1 MEHVRIFDTT
11 LRDGEQSPGC
21 SMNLKEKIEVAKI
34 LEKMKVDIIEAGFAI
49 ASPGDFESVRTIA
62 DNIKECTVTSLARC
76 AEKDIDT
83 AWEAVK
89 TAADPRIHVFIAT
102 SPLHME
108 YKLKLSPEQVL
119 EKAGAM
125 VSYAKKYCSNIEFS
139 PEDATR
145 SEPEF
150 LKRVVAKAIECG
162 ATTINIPDTV
172 GYTTPDEMRALIED
186 IKGNVKGAEDV
197 IFSVHCHNDL
207 GMATANALAGVLGGA
222 RQVECTIN
230 GLGERAGNTSL
241 EEIVMA
247 IRTRQDMTGLSTG
260 IDTTMIHRAS
270 KTVYDIIG
278 QTAPLNKPIVGK
290 NAFAHES
297 GIHQHG
303 VLANK
308 KTYEIMTPESVGVNV
323 NTLVL
328 GKHSGRH
335 AVGQRLEE
343 LGFVLTKEE
352 LDRCFEE
359 FKIVCDKKKNITDA
373 DLEAIVTH
381 KTNAVYQDEE
391 GGYKL
396 DWFQMSTSN
405 FTTATCTVSLEK
417 DGEKVEDVALG
428 DGPIDAAY
436 NAIDAIVKPSEH
448 SFDIFNIHSISEGKD
463 TLGDVTVQVNAY
475 DRSFTGRG
483 LSTDIMEAS
492 INAYLKALNRMI
504 SYEKK
509 HGINEGGESPA
520 KRISAKD

>member
-1 MEHVRIFDTT
+1 MINDPRLMMEHVRIFDTT

-186 IKGNVKGAEDV
+186 IKGNVKGFDNFTVVLDV
-197 IFSVHCHNDL
+197 
-207 GMATANALAGVLGGA
+207 AGKQQMVYKHAISTISPA
-222 RQVECTIN
+222 R
-230 GLGERAGNTSL
+230 
-241 EEIVMA
+241 
-247 IRTRQDMTGLSTG
+247 
-260 IDTTMIHRAS
+260 
-270 KTVYDIIG
+270 
-278 QTAPLNKPIVGK
+278 PI
-290 NAFAHES
+290 S
-297 GIHQHG
+297 GIFG
-303 VLANK
+303 V
-308 KTYEIMTPESVGVNV
+308 
-323 NTLVL
+323 
-328 GKHSGRH
+328 
-335 AVGQRLEE
+335 
-343 LGFVLTKEE
+343 
-352 LDRCFEE
+352 
-359 FKIVCDKKKNITDA
+359 DKRD
-373 DLEAIVTH
+373 
-381 KTNAVYQDEE
+381 DEE
-391 GGYKL
+391 
-396 DWFQMSTSN
+396 
-405 FTTATCTVSLEK
+405 
-417 DGEKVEDVALG
+417 
-428 DGPIDAAY
+428 
-436 NAIDAIVKPSEH
+436 
-448 SFDIFNIHSISEGKD
+448 
-463 TLGDVTVQVNAY
+463 
-475 DRSFTGRG
+475 
-483 LSTDIMEAS
+483 
-492 INAYLKALNRMI
+492 
-504 SYEKK
+504 
-509 HGINEGGESPA
+509 
-520 KRISAKD
+520 